1 MTTEVKKQDP
11 WNWPMP
17 GRESLMSLGKI
28 EAGRDM
34 VRARTAQGTR
44 PIRATSNNMYTGDI
58 VGSKPKI
65 FAPATVNKPEYFNT
79 NHDIEGSRPRILHV
93 GLTRP
98 FSSLHNEDIQGAK
111 PDCVK
116 FKTKRPPQNPLNPEY
131 KLQSFTVVPP
141 EPLRFVRDAMAI
153 DDIEGCRAKIVREL
167 ATRDNYKVDD
177 IPGAKAKKP
186 LQRREGHEH
195 DQIFADVYTKKKIE
209 RIHDPQN
216 PSYKLRDEDGN
227 LIEYGPIAGSG
238 PKKPY
243 VRKTQVGYGAL
254 DSSDI
259 QGNKVG
265 SKTLG
270 NFHTRIRKDVKV
282 IGRNDD
288 IIGSNPGSL
297 VKGIKRP
304 DGVDRKFN
312 PLDPEYVMPGSK
324 ETPVDHVNDKFGAK
338 GSSMSKLNFSKIQ
351 K

>member
-1 MTTEVKKQDP
+1 
-11 WNWPMP
+11 MP

-28 EAGRDM
+28 GDRDM

-58 VGSKPKI
+58 EGSKPKI
-65 FAPATVNKPEYFNT
+65 YAPATVNKPEYFNT

-111 PDCVK
+111 PDCIK
-116 FKTKRPPQNPLNPEY
+116 FKTKRPAQNPLNPEY
-131 KLQSFTVVPP
+131 KLQSFTVIPP
-141 EPLRFVRDAMAI
+141 EPLRFVRDGMAI
-153 DDIEGCRAKIVREL
+153 DDIEGCRAKVVREL

-177 IPGAKAKKP
+177 IPGAKAKAP

-195 DQIFADVYTKKKIE
+195 DQLFADVCAKKKIE
-209 RIHDPQN
+209 RLHDPQN

-227 LIEYGPIAGSG
+227 LVEYGPIPGAS

-243 VRKTQVGYGAL
+243 IRKTQPGYGML
-254 DSSDI
+254 DASDI
-259 QGNKVG
+259 HGNKPG

-270 NFHTRIRKDVKV
+270 NFHSRERRDVPAV
-282 IGRNDD
+282 GRNDD
-288 IIGSNPGSL
+288 IIGSGPGTL

-304 DGVDRKFN
+304 EGVDRKFN
-312 PLDPEYVMPGSK
+312 PLDPDYQLPGAK
-324 ETPVDHVNDKFGAK
+324 EAAVDLVNDKYGAK
-338 GSSMSKLNFSKIQ
+338 GSSMSKLNFEKVQ